1 MITDTQDLIGI
12 ARGEETFAAD
22 RVTINRWRESAR
34 YYNQWRRDG
43 VKAMEYFDGNQFD
56 YELKQK
62 YLERGLPLLYENCIR
77 RWISTVVGQQA
88 NAQTD
93 GRITVEDNRYE
104 QFADAMSARLKEAE
118 RMSLADK
125 ACLTAFDSAVKVGC
139 GWVEVGDPND
149 PFEYRHRAESIS
161 WREMWWD
168 QTDRNPNLMNAEWFR
183 RVKFYRRTDVVEA
196 FPEFA
201 ELVTY
206 AGTDS
211 DPLTWAEQ
219 ERYERQELY
228 QRDPSQWSTWG
239 TYDRDQLC
247 VNEIRYRVWVRGYVF
262 DGPGGVEVFDEA
274 NQQHMAAYQQGLI
287 TPRAS
292 RYRRARQSFWVG
304 PHRLLDRWLNVPNG
318 EIGWVPFFCHIEER
332 TGTPYGLIRDMIPL
346 QDEINTRK
354 AKAAWA
360 IDAHTIIAD
369 HDAVKNWDDARTQ
382 VNRRNG
388 IILLDGDNKGARFE
402 IDRHPGTTQENIELY
417 ESAKATIGYIHG
429 LDAPF
434 AGSPSNPGQS
444 GIAQQTLIQQSIAAL
459 GIPLDNYRQ
468 SRKRVLNL
476 LVDRLIAEIGGEPT
490 TINYEHASG
499 ARKSVTLNVPVQI
512 EDGTV
517 ETLSPRAIK
526 TQLVLDETPSTTT
539 YRQQQFLQIV
549 DTMRSLPPQL
559 QTVLAPAMIELSE
572 LPNRKM
578 WAGIAK
584 KLAGSAEPQNEQEA
598 QQMQAA
604 QQQAEQEKQAQLQLA
619 QRAAEAKIAVD
630 EAKAQQIQA
639 QTQDSLQK
647 MEALMQEILAN
658 VAAQQAA
665 AAKSEADADKVKVE
679 TAAIAQDMEAN
690 SNAFAPPPESE
701 HKPVSISF
709 HW

>member
-1 MITDTQDLIGI
+1 MMTSNEDSIGI
-12 ARGEETFAAD
+12 AKGEANYAAD
-22 RVTINRWRESAR
+22 RITINRWRESAR

-77 RWISTVVGQQA
+77 RWIASVSGQQA
-88 NAQTD
+88 YSQTD

-118 RMSLADK
+118 RLSMADK

-149 PFEYRHRAESIS
+149 PFQYQHRAEALS
-161 WREMWWD
+161 WREIWWD
-168 QTDRNPNLMNAEWFR
+168 QTDRNPSLLDAEWFR
-183 RVKFYRRTDVVEA
+183 RVKFYRRNDVVEA
-196 FPEFA
+196 FPEFS
-201 ELVTY
+201 ELVTF

-247 VNEIRYRVWVRGYVF
+247 VNEIRYRVWVNGYAVY
-262 DGPGGVEVFDEA
+262 GPAGAEIFDET
-274 NQQHMAAYQQGLI
+274 NSEHMAAYQQGLVE
-287 TPRAS
+287 PKPV
-292 RYRRARQSFWVG
+292 RYRKARQSFWVG

-332 TGTPYGLIRDMIPL
+332 TGTPYGLIRDMLPL

-360 IDAHTIIAD
+360 IDAHTIIGD
-369 HDAVKNWDDARTQ
+369 HNAVKNWDDARTA

-388 IILLDGDNKGARFE
+388 VIILDGDRPNARFE
-402 IDRHPGTTQENIELY
+402 IDRHPGTTQENIQLY

-434 AGSPSNPGQS
+434 AGTPSSPGQS
-444 GIAQQTLIQQSIAAL
+444 GVAQQTLIQQSGIAL

-476 LVDRLIAEIGGEPT
+476 LLDRLIEEIGGKPT
-490 TINYEHASG
+490 QINYEHADG
-499 ARKSVTLNVPVQI
+499 NRKSVSLNIPVQM

-526 TQLVLDETPSTTT
+526 KQLVLDETPSTST

-549 DTMRSLPPQL
+549 DTLRSMPPQAQMIL
-559 QTVLAPAMIELSE
+559 LPAMIELSE

-578 WAGIAK
+578 YAEMAK
-584 KLAGSAEPQNEQEA
+584 NLLGNKEPKNEQEA
-598 QQMQAA
+598 QAMQAA
-604 QQQAEQEKQAQLQLA
+604 QQQQEQEMQLQQQIA
-619 QRAAEAKIAVD
+619 QRSAEAKIALD
-630 EAKAQQIQA
+630 EAKAQQIQQ
-639 QTQDSLQK
+639 QTQESVHRLQA
-647 MEALMQEILAN
+647 MMQEIMAKIDESHAKTEKTVAETSAIEQDIQDQAAVL
-658 VAAQQAA
+658 AAQP
-665 AAKSEADADKVKVE
+665 V
-679 TAAIAQDMEAN
+679 
-690 SNAFAPPPESE
+690 PE
-701 HKPVSISF
+701 KLGVVF
-709 HW
+709 RW